1 MLSSKNM
8 FSDVPCS
15 FVAGQWSV
23 VKVMVDRAQVM
34 DLWWTGQR
42 MGLGEN
48 PCQRKEI
55 TFFDRKRLIS

>member
-23 VKVMVDRAQVM
+23 VSGQGYGGPGTGYGLMVDRAE
-34 DLWWTGQR
+34 DGTWRESLSTKGNY
-42 MGLGEN
+42 L
-48 PCQRKEI
+48 
-55 TFFDRKRLIS
+55 L